1 MIEKIPSMISSLML
15 NRRRQSCSE
24 RARAREREREREVHG
39 QYQMYRKVDKR
50 IYVTYSE
57 ASKLMLLRNTI
68 DREATSGIEII
79 KIIPT
84 MQMITSLLLSWHSI
98 GDIVEDVVVSLTLCL
113 THDTRLFEQ
122 VRNDTSTMDV
132 AVFVELNL
140 DEFTLR

>member
-1 MIEKIPSMISSLML
+1 
-15 NRRRQSCSE
+15 
-24 RARAREREREREVHG
+24 
-39 QYQMYRKVDKR
+39 
-50 IYVTYSE
+50 
-57 ASKLMLLRNTI
+57 MLLRNTI

-84 MQMITSLLLSWHSI
+84 MQMITSLLLSWHSS